1 MKTQTLL
8 VFLIAFFSF
17 TFSSQA
23 SFPVKRATVNNV
35 TVEQTLEEEVK
46 APSKVAVSAPAT
58 VPPHKPKPQPAA
70 DASTAGPI
78 E

>member
-1 MKTQTLL
+1 MPTVPDAGKDPVSDITIL
-8 VFLIAFFSF
+8 V
-17 TFSSQA
+17 
-23 SFPVKRATVNNV
+23 
-35 TVEQTLEEEVK
+35 EEDVK
-46 APSKVAVSAPAT
+46 APSKVAVSSPAT